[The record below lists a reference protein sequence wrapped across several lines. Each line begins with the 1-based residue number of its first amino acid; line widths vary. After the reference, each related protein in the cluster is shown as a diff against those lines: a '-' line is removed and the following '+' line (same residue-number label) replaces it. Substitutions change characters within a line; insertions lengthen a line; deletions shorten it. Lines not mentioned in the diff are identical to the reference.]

1 MKRPQLIV
9 VFTAIVLVLLLALFG
24 RTAHKPVHSADD
36 GHEHNAQPNN
46 AQGMVSDI
54 SFDTLLA
61 ISKQSLT
68 PNLLNKL
75 NTLEKDTNNKSNNI
89 NKIKAIHQLAHF
101 WKDDGRAYIPYA
113 WYTAEG
119 ARLENSEKNLTFAG
133 HLFLDAVRQEQD
145 ATIKRWMALQSKDLF
160 ERALKINPDNDSAKV
175 SMGAAY
181 IFGGISEAPMEGI
194 AKVKE
199 VTDKDSTNVYAQITL
214 ATASMMSGQIDKAA
228 TRLHTVLGVQPKNLQ
243 ALLMLGDIAERQG
256 NKEEAITWYSQSLP
270 LITRDDIKAEL
281 EKRIKELK
289 K

>member
-1 MKRPQLIV
+1 
-9 VFTAIVLVLLLALFG
+9 VFTAIVLVLLLTLFG
-24 RTAHKPVHSADD
+24 RTAHKPVHSDDD
-36 GHEHNAQPNN
+36 GHDHSTQPNN
-46 AQGMVSDI
+46 GQSMISEI

-68 PNLLNKL
+68 PDLLNKL

-89 NKIKAIHQLAHF
+89 NKIEAIHQLAHF

-145 ATIKRWMALQSKDLF
+145 AIIKRWMALQSKDLF
-160 ERALKINPDNDSAKV
+160 ERALKINPNNDSAKV

-228 TRLHTVLGVQPKNLQ
+228 TRLHTVLVVQPKNLQ
-243 ALLMLGDIAERQG
+243 ALLMLGDVAERQG
-256 NKEEAITWYSQSLP
+256 NKEEAIKWYSQSLP

>member
-9 VFTAIVLVLLLALFG
+9 VFTAIVLVLLLTLFG
-24 RTAHKPVHSADD
+24 RTAHKPVHSDDD
-36 GHEHNAQPNN
+36 GHDHSTQPNN
-46 AQGMVSDI
+46 GQSMISEI

-68 PNLLNKL
+68 PDLLNKL

-89 NKIKAIHQLAHF
+89 NKIEAMHQLAHF

-113 WYTAEG
+113 LYTAEG

-145 ATIKRWMALQSKDLF
+145 AIIKRWMALQSKDLF
-160 ERALKINPDNDSAKV
+160 ERALKINPNNDSAKV

-228 TRLHTVLGVQPKNLQ
+228 TRLHTVLVVQPKNLQ
-243 ALLMLGDIAERQG
+243 ALLMLGDVAERQG
-256 NKEEAITWYSQSLP
+256 NKEEAIKWYSQSLP

>member
-1 MKRPQLIV
+1 MI
-9 VFTAIVLVLLLALFG
+9 
-24 RTAHKPVHSADD
+24 S
-36 GHEHNAQPNN
+36 E
-46 AQGMVSDI
+46 I

-68 PNLLNKL
+68 PDLLNKL

-89 NKIKAIHQLAHF
+89 NKIEAIHQLAHF

-145 ATIKRWMALQSKDLF
+145 AIIKRWMALQSKDLF
-160 ERALKINPDNDSAKV
+160 ERALKINPNNDSAKV

-228 TRLHTVLGVQPKNLQ
+228 TRLHTVLVVQPKNLQ
-243 ALLMLGDIAERQG
+243 ALLMLGDVAERQG
-256 NKEEAITWYSQSLP
+256 NKEEAIKWYSQSLP

>member
-1 MKRPQLIV
+1 
-9 VFTAIVLVLLLALFG
+9 VFTAIVIVLLLTLFG
-24 RTAHKPVHSADD
+24 RTAHKPVHSDDD
-36 GHEHNAQPNN
+36 GHNHNGLPNSG
-46 AQGMVSDI
+46 QSMISEI
-54 SFDTLLA
+54 SFDTLLS

-75 NTLEKDTNNKSNNI
+75 NTLEKDTNNNSNSI
-89 NKIKAIHQLAHF
+89 NKIEAIHQLAHF
-101 WKDDGRAYIPYA
+101 WKDEGRAYIPYA
-113 WYTAEG
+113 WYTSEG

-160 ERALKINPDNDSAKV
+160 ERALKINPNNDSAKV
-175 SMGAAY
+175 SLGAAY
-181 IFGGISEAPMEGI
+181 IFGGITEAPMEGI

-199 VTDKDSTNVYAQITL
+199 VTDKDSTNVYGQITL
-214 ATASMMSGQIDKAA
+214 ATASMMSGQIDKAL

-256 NKEEAITWYSQSLP
+256 NKEEAINWYQHSLS
-270 LITRDDIKAEL
+270 LINRDDIKAEL
-281 EKRIKELK
+281 ENRIKELK

>member
-1 MKRPQLIV
+1 VKRPQLIV
-9 VFTAIVLVLLLALFG
+9 VFTAIVLVLLLTLFG
-24 RTAHKPVHSADD
+24 RTAHKPVHSDDD
-36 GHEHNAQPNN
+36 GHDHSTQPNN
-46 AQGMVSDI
+46 GQSMISEI

-68 PNLLNKL
+68 PDLLNKL

-89 NKIKAIHQLAHF
+89 NKIEAIHQLAHF

-145 ATIKRWMALQSKDLF
+145 AIIKRWMALQSKDLF
-160 ERALKINPDNDSAKV
+160 ERALKINPNNDSAKV

-228 TRLHTVLGVQPKNLQ
+228 TRLHTVLVVQPKNLQ
-243 ALLMLGDIAERQG
+243 ALLMLGDVAERQG
-256 NKEEAITWYSQSLP
+256 NKEEAIKWYSQSLP

>member
-9 VFTAIVLVLLLALFG
+9 VFTAIVLVLLLTLFG
-24 RTAHKPVHSADD
+24 RTAHKPVQADDD
-36 GHEHNAQPNN
+36 GHDHSTQPNN
-46 AQGMVSDI
+46 GQSMISEI

-68 PNLLNKL
+68 PDLLNKL

-89 NKIKAIHQLAHF
+89 NKIEAIHQLAHF

-160 ERALKINPDNDSAKV
+160 ERALKINPNNDSAKV

-228 TRLHTVLGVQPKNLQ
+228 TRLHTVLVVQPKNLQ
-243 ALLMLGDIAERQG
+243 ALLMLGDVAERQG
-256 NKEEAITWYSQSLP
+256 NKEEAIKWYSQSLP